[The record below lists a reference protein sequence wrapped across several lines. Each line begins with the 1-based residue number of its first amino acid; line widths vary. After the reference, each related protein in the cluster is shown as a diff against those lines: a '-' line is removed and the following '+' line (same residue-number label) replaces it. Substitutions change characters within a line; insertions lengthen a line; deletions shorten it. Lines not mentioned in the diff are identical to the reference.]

1 MSGTL
6 YVVGT
11 PIGNLGDISARALE
25 TLENCDFIAAEDTRV
40 TLKLLNHFGIKKQL
54 ISYFEHN
61 KFEKGP
67 IIADKLLS
75 GENGVIVT
83 DAGMPAIS
91 DPGEDLVRLCLESGI
106 KVESVPGPCAFTTA
120 LAISGMPSRR
130 FTFEGFLPTDKQSR
144 RAHIEA
150 LVKEERT
157 LILYEAPHRLG
168 ATLADL
174 AAALG
179 NREIAIARELT
190 KIHEQVIRTDLCA
203 AAEKYSKESLKGEIV
218 LIIRG
223 AEPAEK
229 EILTPEQAAAYA
241 KELVAAGESKTNAA
255 KIAAKESGLKKGEIY
270 KLLLEDE

>member
-1 MSGTL
+1 
-6 YVVGT
+6 
-11 PIGNLGDISARALE
+11 
-25 TLENCDFIAAEDTRV
+25 
-40 TLKLLNHFGIKKQL
+40 
-54 ISYFEHN
+54 
-61 KFEKGP
+61 
-67 IIADKLLS
+67 
-75 GENGVIVT
+75 
-83 DAGMPAIS
+83 
-91 DPGEDLVRLCLESGI
+91 
-106 KVESVPGPCAFTTA
+106 
-120 LAISGMPSRR
+120 
-130 FTFEGFLPTDKQSR
+130 
-144 RAHIEA
+144 
-150 LVKEERT
+150 
-157 LILYEAPHRLG
+157 EAPHRLG

-179 NREIAIARELT
+179 TREIAIARELT